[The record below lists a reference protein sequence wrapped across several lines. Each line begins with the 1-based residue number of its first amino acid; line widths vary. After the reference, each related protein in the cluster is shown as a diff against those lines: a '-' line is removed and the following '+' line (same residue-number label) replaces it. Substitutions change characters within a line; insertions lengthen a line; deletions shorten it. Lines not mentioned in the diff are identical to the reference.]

1 MEHSPDMVAE
11 PVTTSSRKDLVFS
24 GPVFLI
30 GMPRSGTKLLRGL
43 LNGHS
48 KIRIP
53 MVETE
58 FLPYWVRRWPDY
70 GDLSQP
76 ENFARFYQDAIRLP
90 YFLHIKAGSPIIPQE
105 EWFSRCHDF
114 SPAGVFEALIRH
126 KTGVEWGS
134 GLIWGDKSPSYIGHL
149 SLLKQLYPQARFIHI
164 IRDVRDYCLS
174 CQKAWGKQPVRA
186 AQRWVDGITKARQDA
201 ATFAEDY
208 LEIHYEALVEQTEAV
223 LGQCCEFLDVEFE
236 PSMEQHARLTEGRG
250 DAKGYTSVK
259 QDNTRKYQTRM
270 APRLVERIEAIAGSV
285 LRSGGYEITY
295 NGPSVRVPRWQLA
308 YYQLLDGIHLV
319 ISGAEGRG
327 ILGSL
332 AFQWR
337 YFRASGNRN

>member
-1 MEHSPDMVAE
+1 MVAE
-11 PVTTSSRKDLVFS
+11 PFATSSCENLVFS

-48 KIRIP
+48 QIRIP

-58 FLPYWVRRWPDY
+58 FLPYWVRRWSDY

-76 ENFARFYQDAIRLP
+76 KNFQRFYQDAIQLP
-90 YFLHIKAGSPIIPQE
+90 YFIHIKAGSAIISQE
-105 EWFSRCHDF
+105 EWFSRCRDF

-149 SLLKQLYPQARFIHI
+149 GLLKQLYPQARFIHI

-174 CQKAWGKQPVRA
+174 CQKAWGKHPVRA
-186 AQRWVDGITKARQDA
+186 AQRWVDGVTKARQDA
-201 ATFAEDY
+201 VAFADDY
-208 LEIHYEALVEQTEAV
+208 LEVHYEDLLEQTETV
-223 LGQCCEFLDVEFE
+223 LRQCCEFLNVEFE
-236 PSMEQHARLTEGRG
+236 ASMEQNARLTEGRG

-259 QDNTRKYQTRM
+259 QDNTHKYRTRM
-270 APRLVERIEAIAGSV
+270 APRLVQRIEAIAGHV
-285 LRSGGYEITY
+285 LRAGNYEVSY
-295 NGPSVRVPRWQLA
+295 AGDPVRVPRWQMA
-308 YYQLLDGIHLV
+308 YCQLLDGIHLV
-319 ISGAEGRG
+319 MSGIQGRG

-332 AFQWR
+332 TFQWH